1 MKWGAYGH
9 TWSPL
14 SGRAS
19 PSLPRPHLSFNEPL
33 SICELGYSVGV
44 FAPGVKGGPAG
55 QYKCGHNLLLAH
67 AKAVKLYREKYLK
80 TQGGKLSMALDGK
93 WGYPY
98 DPSSKAGASRAVA
111 WQGVSSSIIPVLRCT
126 RCAAMVK
133 VTSHSITAGGRAG
146 NLVLLTPRRPGGRT
160 ELGGVLLRLD
170 GR

>member
-1 MKWGAYGH
+1 MDDVRGQGRCEEGGCDIAALPAAARARRCIAACEVGACGH

-19 PSLPRPHLSFNEPL
+19 PSLPRPHPSFNEPL

-44 FAPGVKGGPAG
+44 FAPGIKGGPAG

-80 TQGGKLSMALDGK
+80 TQDGKLSMALDGK

-111 WQGVSSSIIPVLRCT
+111 WQGVSGSIIRVLRCNGEGYVALNN
-126 RCAAMVK
+126 CW
-133 VTSHSITAGGRAG
+133 
-146 NLVLLTPRRPGGRT
+146 
-160 ELGGVLLRLD
+160 
-170 GR
+170 